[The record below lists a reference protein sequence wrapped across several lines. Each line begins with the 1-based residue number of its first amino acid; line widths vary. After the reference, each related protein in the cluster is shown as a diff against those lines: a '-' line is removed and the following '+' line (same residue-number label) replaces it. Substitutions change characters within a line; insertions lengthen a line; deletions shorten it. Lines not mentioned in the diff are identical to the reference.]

1 MRELFFE
8 LNLSLP
14 LNMRDMTDQSARTL
28 LDQSLIPDL
37 VNVVFSYVEEPI
49 KRVPI
54 DPVEILCFQH
64 YLKVNR
70 YNDEKGEKSSN
81 YDSETISK
89 YWDLLREENI
99 EKKKHNEKVRRYAW
113 NITQKRFSEKLSR
126 EARRRRIMQQ
136 SQYD

>member
-1 MRELFFE
+1 
-8 LNLSLP
+8 
-14 LNMRDMTDQSARTL
+14 MTDQSARTL

-37 VNVVFSYVEEPI
+37 VNVVSYVEKPI

-81 YDSETISK
+81 YDSDTNSK

-126 EARRRRIMQQ
+126 EERRRRIMQQ